1 MNPLAPALAGT
12 TTEAAQ
18 AARQSQETDAARQ
31 KADAKLDKVAEEFE
45 AIFFRKV
52 LGEMQKTT
60 KLSGQK
66 RMPGADMYESIWL
79 NEVSA
84 TLAKSGG
91 LGIGRAMKE
100 TLKMQGKSA
109 DEALTEMK
117 GALQKNER
125 EELES
130 QTRGSKVSGAGAVPS
145 LRDGVSRVK

>member
-1 MNPLAPALAGT
+1 MNPLSPALAGNA
-12 TTEAAQ
+12 TEAAH
-18 AARQSQETDAARQ
+18 AARESQQADTSRQ

-66 RMPGADMYESIWL
+66 RMPGADMYEGIWL

-100 TLKMQGKSA
+100 TLKLQGKSA
-109 DEALTEMK
+109 DEALSEMK

-125 EELES
+125 EEFES
-130 QTRGSKVSGAGAVPS
+130 QNRSSKVSGAGAVPS
-145 LRDGVSRVK
+145 LRDGVSRVR

>member
-1 MNPLAPALAGT
+1 MNPLTPALAGNPAD
-12 TTEAAQ
+12 AAL
-18 AARQSQETDAARQ
+18 AVRESQEPDAARQ

-60 KLSGQK
+60 RLSGQK

-100 TLKMQGKSA
+100 TLKQQGKSA
-109 DEALTEMK
+109 DEALSEMK

-130 QTRGSKVSGAGAVPS
+130 QTRTSKVSGAGAVPT
-145 LRDGVSRVK
+145 LRDGVSRVR

>member
-12 TTEAAQ
+12 STETVQ
-18 AARQSQETDAARQ
+18 AARQSQTPDAVRQ

-109 DEALTEMK
+109 EEALSEMK

-130 QTRGSKVSGAGAVPS
+130 QSRGSKVSGAGAVPS
-145 LRDGVSRVK
+145 LRDGASRAK